1 MTITNDIKYVGVNDH
16 EIDLFE
22 GQYVVP
28 LGMAYNSYL
37 ILDNEIAIMDSV
49 DKNFKDEWLLN
60 IEKELKGKL
69 PSYLVISHMEPD
81 HSANIKAFM
90 DKYKDAKIVSTQMAF
105 NMMKA
110 YFNTDFSERKILV
123 KENDTLNLGKHELKF
138 IMAPFVHWPEVMFTY
153 DNYDKVLFS
162 ADAFGKFG
170 ANDKIDPEGWACEAR
185 RYYFGI
191 VGKFGQNVQN
201 VLKKLEGLEIKTI
214 CSLHGPV
221 LNEDLDYYLNI
232 YNIWSSYQSEASA
245 VTIAYTSVYGN
256 TKKAVLLL
264 KEKLEEKNIEVA
276 LHDRARDDMPEA
288 LESAFEN
295 DRLVLATTTYNG
307 GMFPTMETFINELRG
322 HNYQNRKI
330 AFIENGS
337 WAPSA
342 IKAMKSSLEGLK
354 DITFLNSNV
363 TIKGSL
369 KDENI
374 EQINKLVQE
383 LSE

>member
-1 MTITNDIKYVGVNDH
+1 
-16 EIDLFE
+16 
-22 GQYVVP
+22 
-28 LGMAYNSYL
+28 
-37 ILDNEIAIMDSV
+37 
-49 DKNFKDEWLLN
+49 
-60 IEKELKGKL
+60 
-69 PSYLVISHMEPD
+69 MEPD

-110 YFNTDFSERKILV
+110 YFNTDFSERKIVV
-123 KENDTLNLGKHELKF
+123 KEDDTLNLGKHELKF

-256 TKKAVLLL
+256 TKEAVLFL

-276 LHDRARDDMPEA
+276 LHDLARDDMPEA